1 MKKLWEGIKEKI
13 IVGLILSMLGIGG
26 TFLWNTGNDLWNL
39 PKIVKE
45 LKSLHTSDSLKAI
58 KYIIKLDSVCKIVRD
73 HELWLEDDYKNIQVL
88 KTRTAPK
95 TKITTNQPYRQQLKH
110 NIK

>member
-1 MKKLWEGIKEKI
+1 MKLLKRSIRTLPSMIAM
-13 IVGLILSMLGIGG
+13 LLSRS
-26 TFLWNTGNDLWNL
+26 
-39 PKIVKE
+39 KIVKE